1 VYFVIVRRTE
11 MKSLAVLAVVLAL
24 CCAAAPI
31 CFAGT
36 PMKWEEIPEAVR
48 KAVIAN
54 GGTAASIDK
63 EGGTKDGKAIYEAQ
77 VKDKDGN
84 VKDLVILDDGK
95 LVEVK
100 TDDATDRAQEQIDR
114 AKKILTGVKFSHP
127 RDINNPYLPLA
138 ALKEDVLEGNEGSK
152 KVRITRIAKPEVR
165 KTFKIGEQSVE
176 AFAVEDREWENGAL
190 AEVALDYFVQ
200 DDNGTVYYLG
210 EEVDEYADGKVV
222 GHEGSWMLGKDT
234 QVPGILFPGKPKI
247 GDKFKSEDV
256 SPEIN
261 ETDEVVSLTETVAAP
276 AGTYKN
282 CVEIK
287 ENLADGTTE
296 YKYFAKGVGVVREVP
311 PDGNV
316 LLKSHETAKA
326 AK

>member
-1 VYFVIVRRTE
+1 
-11 MKSLAVLAVVLAL
+11 MKSVTTVIAL
-24 CCAAAPI
+24 SICVFAA
-31 CFAGT
+31 CVCNAGQ
-36 PMKWEEIPEAVR
+36 PMKWEEIPDAVR
-48 KAVIAN
+48 KAVLAN
-54 GGTAASIDK
+54 GGTAGTVDK
-63 EGGTKDGKAIYEAQ
+63 ENGTKDGKAIYEAQ
-77 VKDKDGN
+77 FKDKDGN
-84 VKDLVILDDGK
+84 VKDLVILEDGK

-100 TDDATDRAQEQIDR
+100 TDDAADRAQEQVDR
-114 AKKILTGVKFSHP
+114 AKKVLAGVKFSHP
-127 RDINNPYLPLA
+127 REINNQYLQLA
-138 ALKEDVLEGNEGSK
+138 SLKQDILEGTEGSK

-165 KTFKIGEQSVE
+165 KIFKIGDQSVE

-190 AEVALDYFVQ
+190 AEVALDFFAQ

-210 EEVDEYADGKVV
+210 EEVDEYADGKIV
-222 GHEGSWMLGKDT
+222 GHEGSWMFGKDT
-234 QVPGILFPGKPKI
+234 QVPGVLFPAKPTI

-261 ETDEVVSLTETVAAP
+261 ETDEVVSLTETVTAP

-282 CVEIK
+282 CVKIK
-287 ENLADGTTE
+287 EHLSDGTTE

-316 LLKSHETAKA
+316 LLIAHETVKA

>member
-1 VYFVIVRRTE
+1 
-11 MKSLAVLAVVLAL
+11 MKSLAVLGIVFTF
-24 CCAAAPI
+24 CCVAATI

-36 PMKWEEIPEAVR
+36 PLKWEEIPEAVR
-48 KAVIAN
+48 KAVLAN
-54 GGTAASIDK
+54 GGTAGTVDK
-63 EGGTKDGKAIYEAQ
+63 ERSTKDGKAIYEAQ

-84 VKDLVILDDGK
+84 VKDLVILEDGK

-100 TDDATDRAQEQIDR
+100 TDDAADRAQEQTDR

-138 ALKEDVLEGNEGSK
+138 SLKQDILEGNEGSK
-152 KVRITRIAKPEVR
+152 KIRITRTTKPEVR
-165 KTFKIGEQSVE
+165 KTFKIGDQSVE
-176 AFAVEDREWENGAL
+176 ALTVEDREWEDGAL
-190 AEVALDYFVQ
+190 AEVALDYFAQ

-210 EEVDEYADGKVV
+210 EDVDEYTDGKVV
-222 GHEGSWMLGKDT
+222 GHEGSWLLGKDT
-234 QVPGILFPGKPKI
+234 QVPGVLFPAKPKV

-261 ETDEVVSLTETVAAP
+261 ETDEVVSLNETVTAP
-276 AGTYKN
+276 SGSYKN

-287 ENLADGTTE
+287 ESLADGTTE
-296 YKYFAKGVGVVREVP
+296 YKYFAKGVGVVREAP

-316 LLKSHETAKA
+316 LLKSHESSKPV
-326 AK
+326 K